1 MYPDMCTASQLP
13 VRFCNER
20 PHISRCKTRKSC
32 KNIERSRLF
41 VFHVGFHVH
50 GVSASRPS
58 LQRTSAHSPNRGDDN
73 ASGEKANASFFSR
86 VWYAAVADIQ
96 RAGHRGPEGA
106 HPPEPG
112 SGEPRMGRKNHK
124 YAHNRTSISAIAK
137 AAPQAK
143 KLAQL
148 RQQEEERRE
157 KLAAEIDSWFKQF
170 DFNQDGK
177 LQREELRALLAHLEP
192 ERPAT
197 EENLDFL
204 LEKATAIETYTMRI
218 AGDKNGAVSWHEAR
232 KTVELYHEYC
242 RDQKYLDSVFERFD
256 YDKNGTLDLQ
266 ELPALLQEV
275 APPGAT
281 VDISDA
287 EFIMEQC
294 DANGDGVI
302 SRDEVIPMLATWKK
316 AAAKRLST
324 LSLEERETER
334 SMSPSWSFIRH
345 ASKFARSPP
354 AAAAAAAAAVTGENQ
369 PSTPAPK
376 DIGLS
381 RETTASLQ
389 ECSSPPSLRSPP
401 SPEPST
407 GSTRS
412 KGGASQPA
420 SRMPTQELAAGPAS
434 EHQHGRNG
442 GADSST
448 ASAARESPDA
458 GAKQK
463 EKSSMCVLL

>member
-1 MYPDMCTASQLP
+1 
-13 VRFCNER
+13 
-20 PHISRCKTRKSC
+20 
-32 KNIERSRLF
+32 
-41 VFHVGFHVH
+41 
-50 GVSASRPS
+50 
-58 LQRTSAHSPNRGDDN
+58 
-73 ASGEKANASFFSR
+73 
-86 VWYAAVADIQ
+86 
-96 RAGHRGPEGA
+96 
-106 HPPEPG
+106 
-112 SGEPRMGRKNHK
+112 MGRKNHK

-287 EFIMEQC
+287 AGA
-294 DANGDGVI
+294 D
-302 SRDEVIPMLATWKK
+302 
-316 AAAKRLST
+316 
-324 LSLEERETER
+324 
-334 SMSPSWSFIRH
+334 
-345 ASKFARSPP
+345 PP
-354 AAAAAAAAAVTGENQ
+354 AARAAA
-369 PSTPAPK
+369 PAP
-376 DIGLS
+376 
-381 RETTASLQ
+381 
-389 ECSSPPSLRSPP
+389 
-401 SPEPST
+401 
-407 GSTRS
+407 
-412 KGGASQPA
+412 
-420 SRMPTQELAAGPAS
+420 
-434 EHQHGRNG
+434 
-442 GADSST
+442 
-448 ASAARESPDA
+448 
-458 GAKQK
+458 
-463 EKSSMCVLL
+463 